1 MCHIDKATL
10 NRMDFHSIITNSIW
24 EDLLGVAT
32 KKMRGITSNYQ
43 DEFLEVIVFFE
54 SELTEEEDSGMME
67 IKKGVTSN
75 VIPIVYSKKAEPIF
89 TVKEVVLKFIVA
101 PSNINIFE
109 KMGNIGWHYLR
120 KECL

>member
-1 MCHIDKATL
+1 MYYIDQAEN
-10 NRMDFHSIITNSIW
+10 NRMNFHAIITNSIW

-43 DEFLEVIVFFE
+43 DEILEVIVFFE
-54 SELTEEEDSGMME
+54 SELTEEENSGMME

-75 VIPIVYSKKAEPIF
+75 VIPIVYSKKGEPIF
-89 TVKEVVLKFIVA
+89 TVKEVLLKFTVA
-101 PSNINIFE
+101 PSNVNIFE

-120 KECL
+120 KEYL